1 MPMEM
6 AGVSLT
12 RALKPVTLEKAMPH
26 RVETVTTRG
35 RCFSRKPRD
44 RDQIDN
50 DCDGNIDDG
59 LEPTFY
65 EDQDSDGFGNA
76 LQSIDARKPQVAMWQ
91 TTRPVTTATPA

>member
-26 RVETVTTRG
+26 RVETVTTQRPPVFQETPEI
-35 RCFSRKPRD
+35 C
-44 RDQIDN
+44 DQIDN

-59 LEPTFY
+59 LE
-65 EDQDSDGFGNA
+65 
-76 LQSIDARKPQVAMWQ
+76 
-91 TTRPVTTATPA
+91 